1 MIKYFLVKII
11 IIVQIIQ
18 KLKGLTFEIKTIK
31 NEKIFRNLNSNS
43 QIYGNSHILNY
54 YYTNL
59 YLGKLG
65 KKQSYLL
72 DTGSSITSSP
82 CNLCLECGNHKNN
95 YFQILDEN
103 ILKCHDDKCTMVNN
117 NCYDDNNNCSF
128 IVTYLDSSHLEG
140 IYVNEIVRFGDNYL
154 NQKINYI
161 PIGCTIKE
169 THFFKKQLADGIMG
183 LSNSNKN
190 FITILKNHGIIKK
203 NIFSI
208 CLSQLGGY
216 FTIEE
221 INNKHHLSNQI
232 LYTEMIDYRYYII
245 NVTSITINNKSINV
259 LKKAIIDSGTTY
271 TYFPSEITNYL
282 IKIIRQICN
291 KKCGKF
297 ERKREFGGCFYFR
310 NNEEMLYAINNI
322 FPNITF
328 SINNEINYIW
338 TPQNYYYNFSLKENN
353 SFCLGFSS
361 DYENFI
367 LGSTWMKGYDIIF
380 DREDNKIGFVV
391 SNCNFYNNNGEE
403 ENVIDNNYDNENI
416 IDKNICDNFPNSI
429 FIYLFVCG
437 ILVAIL
443 IMFFLGICF
452 LRRGNNFLWIK
463 FEKEKLIMN
472 PNINIELNSSNNSTS
487 NYALFSSK

>member
-1 MIKYFLVKII
+1 
-11 IIVQIIQ
+11 
-18 KLKGLTFEIKTIK
+18 
-31 NEKIFRNLNSNS
+31 
-43 QIYGNSHILNY
+43 
-54 YYTNL
+54 
-59 YLGKLG
+59 
-65 KKQSYLL
+65 
-72 DTGSSITSSP
+72 
-82 CNLCLECGNHKNN
+82 
-95 YFQILDEN
+95 
-103 ILKCHDDKCTMVNN
+103 
-117 NCYDDNNNCSF
+117 
-128 IVTYLDSSHLEG
+128 
-140 IYVNEIVRFGDNYL
+140 
-154 NQKINYI
+154 
-161 PIGCTIKE
+161 
-169 THFFKKQLADGIMG
+169 
-183 LSNSNKN
+183 
-190 FITILKNHGIIKK
+190 
-203 NIFSI
+203 
-208 CLSQLGGY
+208 
-216 FTIEE
+216 
-221 INNKHHLSNQI
+221 
-232 LYTEMIDYRYYII
+232 MIDYRYYII

-338 TPQNYYYNFSLKENN
+338 TPQNYYYNFSLIENN
-353 SFCLGFSS
+353 SFCLGFST

-452 LRRGNNFLWIK
+452 LRRGSNFLWIK